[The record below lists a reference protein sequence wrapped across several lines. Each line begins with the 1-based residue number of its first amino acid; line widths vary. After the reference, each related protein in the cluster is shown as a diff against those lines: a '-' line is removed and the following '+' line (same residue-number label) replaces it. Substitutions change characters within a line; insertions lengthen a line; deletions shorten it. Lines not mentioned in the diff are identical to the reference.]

1 MEGGGKGKKKWSTD
15 GERWERRKREME
27 RWRGYFSLSVF
38 GLYLL
43 HFNLCYLSH
52 TNTHLLPPS
61 LSFISLCLSF
71 WLSSSVFCRIH
82 LFICNLSLLSL
93 SAAVFS
99 ALCRLCEEGVN
110 DVALNIRC
118 VLSTP
123 SHICVCERE
132 TPRERQRKRERDA
145 MENDT
150 VWVFL
155 NQPCVFVCI
164 CVNTLRQCFSS
175 AGSWP
180 KNGSQGRRNNAKCA
194 IHMIVHK

>member
-1 MEGGGKGKKKWSTD
+1 
-15 GERWERRKREME
+15 ME

-38 GLYLL
+38 GRYLL

-52 TNTHLLPPS
+52 TNTHLPPS

-71 WLSSSVFCRIH
+71 WLSSSVFRRIH
-82 LFICNLSLLSL
+82 LSVIFCFCLFSVAVL
-93 SAAVFS
+93 SALS
-99 ALCRLCEEGVN
+99 RLCEEGVN
-110 DVALNIRC
+110 DVALNIGC
-118 VLSTP
+118 VLSTA

-132 TPRERQRKRERDA
+132 TLRGRERERERDA

-155 NQPCVFVCI
+155 TQPCVLV

-180 KNGSQGRRNNAKCA
+180 KNGSQGCRRQDEQC
-194 IHMIVHK
+194 